1 MNQGYKPEVQG
12 RIEKA
17 AMLMRQGLPKG
28 IACREA
34 GIAVPH
40 VNYWER
46 QREDVKK
53 LIADSIIIGKMKMK

>member
-1 MNQGYKPEVQG
+1 MNQGYRPEVQG

-34 GIAVPH
+34 GIALPH

-46 QREDVKK
+46 QRADVRK
-53 LIADSIIIGKMKMK
+53 LIIESLMIGKMKKK

>member
-17 AMLMRQGLPKG
+17 AMLMRQGLPKCR
-28 IACREA
+28 ACVEA
-34 GIAVPH
+34 KIDVPL

-46 QREDVKK
+46 QRPDVKQ
-53 LIADSIIIGKMKMK
+53 LIAESLLIGKTKMK